1 VSILAMKQP
10 QGRPDWRH
18 YWGEQERSSQVGVCI
33 DGDGISH
40 KYIDSILAEA
50 TTLGSLLVPRV
61 FGNWDLPALQGWQRL
76 LIPYRLERRHHHLVA
91 PGKNATDIALV
102 IDVLELLYQHRVR
115 QFCLVV
121 ADSDYTPLVSHLRSV
136 GCTVLGLGL
145 MKTSPALQKEC
156 TRFVALDQPEAPM
169 DLASEQRKESSPV
182 GPLVEKPSLET
193 MVITAYDHL
202 VSGNAWVSIPDLE
215 EWLKTH
221 YPWFCPK
228 DYGHRNLS
236 RLVKARFSALF
247 DVRSRPLQQNRQE
260 LRRNEQLIEG
270 GEKLF

>member
-1 VSILAMKQP
+1 MKQP
-10 QGRPDWRH
+10 QGQPDWRR

-33 DGDGISH
+33 DGDGIPH
-40 KYIDSILAEA
+40 KYIDSILVEA

-102 IDVLELLYQHRVR
+102 IDVLELIYQHGVR
-115 QFCLVV
+115 QFCL
-121 ADSDYTPLVSHLRSV
+121 AITDSDYTPLVSHLRSV
-136 GCTVLGLGL
+136 GCTVLCLG
-145 MKTSPALQKEC
+145 MTKTLPALKEAC
-156 TRFVALDQPEAPM
+156 NRFVALDQPEAPIAL
-169 DLASEQRKESSPV
+169 DVEQRGESTSI
-182 GPLVEKPSLET
+182 GPLVENPSLET

-202 VSGNAWVSIPDLE
+202 ASGNAWVSIPELE
-215 EWLKTH
+215 EHLKTR
-221 YPWFCPK
+221 YPLFRPK

-247 DVRSRPLQQNRQE
+247 DVRPRPLQQNVQE
-260 LRRNEQLIEG
+260 LRRKGSLVEG